1 MPIENDINDNA
12 MTTPRDEAAEVGAAP
27 QTPQPE
33 GGYKSS
39 GKRIAKNS
47 MALYFRMFLTMIV
60 GIYTSR
66 VVLNVLG
73 VDDYGVYNVVGA
85 VVLMMGFITA
95 SMSGATS
102 RFLTY
107 ELGRN
112 DKQRLAETFSSA
124 LIIHIGIA
132 LLIFVLCETIGLW
145 FLINKLVIPEGR
157 MTAAHVVFQLSVFG
171 TMLGVTQVPYTA
183 VLIAHEKMGSYAYF
197 EIISVTLKLLIVF
210 LLQLWDYDKLILYS
224 ILVLAVNVLMIVIY
238 RVYCLRHFE
247 ESHFRRL
254 WKPEILKPML
264 SFSGW
269 DLFGNASNL
278 ARTQG
283 VSMLANMFFG
293 TVANAAIGIAFT
305 VQNMVMQFAANVS
318 QAVRPQVVKTYSVG
332 DTDQM
337 SKLIYTSAKYLY
349 LLLLMVS
356 VPIFMETYYVLELW
370 LKMVPRYSVWFV
382 RILIFFNLF
391 SQMSIVMA
399 MGIHATGKIK
409 RISLI
414 NGTLYLLV
422 LPFTYICYRMHGS
435 IYVAFTFNVVAVFI
449 GCLCNVYTLGLTVK
463 QITLK
468 QFIRRVLLPVTPIT
482 VVAFLAAYS
491 PRLFMQP
498 GFWRLVVVTLISTVV
513 TLGMTY
519 AIAEPEA
526 KEWIKSKLK
535 KLLRH

>member
-1 MPIENDINDNA
+1 M
-12 MTTPRDEAAEVGAAP
+12 
-27 QTPQPE
+27 
-33 GGYKSS
+33 
-39 GKRIAKNS
+39 
-47 MALYFRMFLTMIV
+47 
-60 GIYTSR
+60 
-66 VVLNVLG
+66 
-73 VDDYGVYNVVGA
+73 
-85 VVLMMGFITA
+85 
-95 SMSGATS
+95 
-102 RFLTY
+102 
-107 ELGRN
+107 
-112 DKQRLAETFSSA
+112 
-124 LIIHIGIA
+124 
-132 LLIFVLCETIGLW
+132 W

-414 NGTLYLLV
+414 NGTLYLCV
-422 LPFTYICYRMHGS
+422 LPFTYVAYKMSGS
-435 IYVAFTFNVVAVFI
+435 IYSAFVFNVIAVFI
-449 GCLCNVYTLGLTVK
+449 GCLCNVYTLSLSVK
-463 QITLK
+463 QISLTR
-468 QFIRRVLLPVTPIT
+468 FIRKVLIPVLIISVIVMAVSYIPKLYFEEGWGR
-482 VVAFLAAYS
+482 FL
-491 PRLFMQP
+491 
-498 GFWRLVVVTLISTVV
+498 LVGLISTVAV
-513 TLGMTY
+513 LTLTY
-519 AIAEPEA
+519 ITADQP
-526 KEWIKSKLK
+526 IKQFIK
-535 KLLRH
+535 KKVSSYVRFGKRSNTDI